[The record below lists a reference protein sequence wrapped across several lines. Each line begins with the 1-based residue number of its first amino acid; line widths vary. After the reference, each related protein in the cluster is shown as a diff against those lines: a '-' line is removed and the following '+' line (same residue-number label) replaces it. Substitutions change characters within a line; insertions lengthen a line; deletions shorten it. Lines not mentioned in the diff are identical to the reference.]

1 LIFHE
6 HGDAEEEEEND
17 DDNNN
22 HYVTGDLVLENVQK
36 IPDLV

>member
-22 HYVTGDLVLENVQK
+22 HYVTGDLVLENV
-36 IPDLV
+36 